1 MSRLKVGVVGVGHL
15 GRHHARI
22 LAGLEGVELAGLVDC
37 RREQAEAVA
46 ASLGTQAL
54 TNYQEL
60 LPLVDAVSVVV
71 PTVLH
76 AEVAGFF
83 LQRGIHCLVEK
94 PLAPTI
100 KEAQHLVSAA
110 EKSGAILQVGHI
122 ERFNPAFACLVE
134 SGLRPRYLSAERLG
148 VYTFR
153 STDISVV
160 FDLMIHDIDLVLT
173 LVNRPVQRVSA
184 LGVSVFGGH
193 EDVAQSRLE
202 FEDGTVVDL
211 SASRISQQPS
221 RRLRLWSPDGY
232 ASVDFSTRQTTIL
245 RPTEALR
252 RGETAWEGMDRTK
265 PDAIRDHIFGQ
276 LLKADRSQPIA
287 VDALTLE
294 LQDFVQAIASKSRPK
309 VSGLDGL
316 KAVAVAEQIQSVLR
330 ASTSNQRIG
339 HPTHPAVS
347 SSVPPPKLWRRR
359 GRGSSTPRGPQSSS
373 S

>member
-1 MSRLKVGVVGVGHL
+1 MSRLRVGVVGVGHL

-22 LAGLEGVELAGLVDC
+22 LAGLDGVELAGVVDS

-46 ASLGTQAL
+46 ASLGTRAL
-54 TNYQEL
+54 TNYHEL

-76 AEVAGFF
+76 GEVAGYF

-94 PLAPTI
+94 PLASTLT
-100 KEAQHLVSAA
+100 EAQQLVAA
-110 EKSGAILQVGHI
+110 ADKSGAILQVGHI

-134 SGLRPRYLSAERLG
+134 SGLRPRYLTAERLG

-173 LVNRPVQRVSA
+173 LVNQPIRSVSA
-184 LGVSVFGGH
+184 LGASLFGGH

-202 FEDGTVVDL
+202 FADGTVVDL
-211 SASRISQQPS
+211 AASRVSQQPS

-245 RPTEALR
+245 RPSEALQ
-252 RGETAWEGMDRTK
+252 RGEANWDGVDRTT
-265 PDAIRDHIFGQ
+265 PDSVREHIFGR
-276 LLKADRSQPIA
+276 LLHVEHSQPTA

-294 LQDFVQAIASKSRPK
+294 LKDFVVSIATHSRPK
-309 VSGLDGL
+309 VTGGDGAR
-316 KAVAVAEQIQSVLR
+316 AVALAEHIQSALR
-330 ASTSNQRIG
+330 SKGPIQRTG
-339 HPTHPAVS
+339 YPSHPAVS
-347 SSVPPPKLWRRR
+347 SRVPPPKLWRRR
-359 GRGSSTPRGPQSSS
+359 GRIAGAPRGSQPPSS
-373 S
+373 